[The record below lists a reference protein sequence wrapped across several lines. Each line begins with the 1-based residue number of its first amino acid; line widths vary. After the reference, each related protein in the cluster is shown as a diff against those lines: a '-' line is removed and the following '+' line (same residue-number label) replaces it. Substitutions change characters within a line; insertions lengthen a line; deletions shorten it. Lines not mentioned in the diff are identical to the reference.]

1 MMERVKNLLKGNYW
15 IIDISKMKLSELEL
29 NFLGNFF
36 IIGKEI
42 YFDELNNFEREFLI
56 LIKKPKFLT
65 LH

>member
-1 MMERVKNLLKGNYW
+1 MERISDLLRGNYW
-15 IIDISKMKLSELEL
+15 MLDLTRISLTDLEIDFLSH
-29 NFLGNFF
+29 FF
-36 IIGKEI
+36 TIKREI

>member
-1 MMERVKNLLKGNYW
+1 MMERVKELLRGNYW

-42 YFDELNNFEREFLI
+42 YLDELNNFEREFLI